1 MKVRLNW
8 NEELQFI
15 GRAGKGPGVIMDSSE
30 SASGATPMEMVLM
43 GVAGCTGI
51 DVVLILQKKRL
62 DLQRFEILVDAEQ
75 SKEWPKR
82 FTKIHLEYLIYGE
95 GINPPAVEQA
105 IKLSTDKYCSAMAS
119 LNAEFSHSY
128 RIFNKP

>member
-1 MKVRLNW
+1 
-8 NEELQFI
+8 
-15 GRAGKGPGVIMDSSE
+15 MDSSE